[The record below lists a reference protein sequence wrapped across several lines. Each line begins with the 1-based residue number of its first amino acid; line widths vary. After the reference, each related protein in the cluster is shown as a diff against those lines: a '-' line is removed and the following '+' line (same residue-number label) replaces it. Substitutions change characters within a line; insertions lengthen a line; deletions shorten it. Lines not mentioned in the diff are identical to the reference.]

1 MLFFECGFKYLM
13 LKVCLPTVF
22 LQRKKEKKEKK
33 EEKKKE
39 KKKERKKGREQRKRK
54 KEEKK
59 EKKKKRKKKKLQT
72 VYYDWSQKT
81 LWLNII
87 V

>member
-1 MLFFECGFKYLM
+1 MTITAGRSDNRG
-13 LKVCLPTVF
+13 
-22 LQRKKEKKEKK
+22 RKTHGEKQEKK
-33 EEKKKE
+33 EENKE
-39 KKKERKKGREQRKRK
+39 
-54 KEEKK
+54 K